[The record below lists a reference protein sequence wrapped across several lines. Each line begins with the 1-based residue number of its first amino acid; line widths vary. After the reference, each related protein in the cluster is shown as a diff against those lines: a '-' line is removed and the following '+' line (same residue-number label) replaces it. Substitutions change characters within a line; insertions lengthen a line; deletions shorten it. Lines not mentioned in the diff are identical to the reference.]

1 MEYII
6 QNIDSRGVGILKIKW
21 VFAIA
26 ESTGA
31 QSNQPVQL
39 IITAVLFVALYLTVC
54 QQFCEKTYFP
64 GIFISAIKGCS
75 NVKLKY
81 IQRCGRTELPHPSTQ
96 VAFRRFDAGSPRTAR
111 ILPFMPVGVELRWK
125 GLLVINCS
133 QQELCFWP

>member
-31 QSNQPVQL
+31 QCNQPVQL

-54 QQFCEKTYFP
+54 QQFCEKNL
-64 GIFISAIKGCS
+64 IFQGF
-75 NVKLKY
+75 L
-81 IQRCGRTELPHPSTQ
+81 
-96 VAFRRFDAGSPRTAR
+96 F
-111 ILPFMPVGVELRWK
+111 
-125 GLLVINCS
+125 
-133 QQELCFWP
+133 QQ

>member
-31 QSNQPVQL
+31 QCNQPVQL

-54 QQFCEKTYFP
+54 QQFCEKKL
-64 GIFISAIKGCS
+64 IFQGF
-75 NVKLKY
+75 L
-81 IQRCGRTELPHPSTQ
+81 
-96 VAFRRFDAGSPRTAR
+96 F
-111 ILPFMPVGVELRWK
+111 
-125 GLLVINCS
+125 
-133 QQELCFWP
+133 QQ